1 MRRFLTFCPFDAAL
15 SLQTGPQQ
23 QMLETKVIVRATMTL
38 LAGCCVSA
46 AALAQATSPT
56 GLPSLALSPQP
67 QQSIWN
73 GFFVGSEVF
82 AISRKGAKGL
92 IGGGVTAGYNTSLP
106 NNFIL
111 GISTSAGYAPAFY
124 AGSGVRG
131 FDYAKANIKL
141 GYDMGRLMPYVTTG
155 VVLAKPNFGNGYLS
169 ATDSTNN
176 LFNGSSNLRSA
187 ASVGAGFDYAIT
199 KNLTVGIGVS
209 VGNSRAFGMP

>member
-1 MRRFLTFCPFDAAL
+1 MQEIWLIIRAAL
-15 SLQTGPQQ
+15 
-23 QMLETKVIVRATMTL
+23 TL
-38 LAGCCVSA
+38 LTCSCIST
-46 AALAQATSPT
+46 AALAQATSST

-67 QQSIWN
+67 QPSIWN

-92 IGGGVTAGYNTSLP
+92 VGGGVTAGYNTSLP

-124 AGSGVRG
+124 PGSRVRG
-131 FDYAKANIKL
+131 FDYARANLKL

-155 VVLAKPNFGNGYLS
+155 VVLAKPNFGNGYMS

-176 LFNGSSNLRSA
+176 LFNGTSNLRSS

-199 KNLTVGIGVS
+199 KNLTVGVGVS
-209 VGNSRAFGMP
+209 VGNSRGFGMP